1 MNDKEMAEE
10 YTVQFG
16 FGSDCNNITSH
27 DANEAI
33 VQAFFVGLRE
43 GRREK
48 WHDLRKDPND
58 LPKPT
63 TTVLVILE
71 SGVPYVSWI
80 SSDKGWWFCTNYYIG
95 EDKVIAWCEIPTF
108 DKESK

>member
-33 VQAFFVGLRE
+33 AQAFLQDL
-43 GRREK
+43 EK
-48 WHDLRKDPND
+48 EDEKNG
-58 LPKPT
+58 T
-63 TTVLVILE
+63 TYGKTQMTYRNQLQLFQL
-71 SGVPYVSWI
+71 YW
-80 SSDKGWWFCTNYYIG
+80 
-95 EDKVIAWCEIPTF
+95 KVEYLM
-108 DKESK
+108 